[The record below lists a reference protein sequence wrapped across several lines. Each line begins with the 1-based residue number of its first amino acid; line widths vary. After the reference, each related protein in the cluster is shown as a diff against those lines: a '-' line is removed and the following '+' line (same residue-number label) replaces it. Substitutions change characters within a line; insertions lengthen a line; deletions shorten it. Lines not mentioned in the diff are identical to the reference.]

1 MSTTITRNGLVW
13 NKRTTPYGHAY
24 DLDGSPSG
32 SCGYTELE
40 IEPTGKPSR
49 ARRPFV
55 LAMLTMAT
63 TAVIVTLLIL

>member
-1 MSTTITRNGLVW
+1 MTKVTRNGLIW
-13 NKRTTPYGHAY
+13 TERATPYGNAY

-55 LAMLTMAT
+55 VAMLTMAT